1 MGEPGEGASL
11 GVAGA
16 PLDPP
21 ADLVGAEELE
31 PVAEVTAPSSSKL
44 KKVGVDNTRRKK
56 WRSTKTNLMIYQ
68 RRSWPGVVGLKAHK
82 AERIIRKGNPY
93 LFCPV
98 VLETKPLTMDHRT
111 TRVRLIVDTS
121 NRVVRTPRVG

>member
-11 GVAGA
+11 GLAGA

-21 ADLVGAEELE
+21 ADLLVPERLE
-31 PVAEVTAPSSSKL
+31 PVAEVTVPSSTKL
-44 KKVGVDNTRRKK
+44 KKVEVDNTRRKK
-56 WRSTKTNLMIYQ
+56 WRSTEANLMIYT
-68 RRSWPGVVGLKAHK
+68 RRSWPGDVGLKAHK

-93 LFCPV
+93 LFCQV
-98 VLETKPLTMDHRT
+98 ILETKPLTMDHRT

-121 NRVVRTPRVG
+121 NRVVQTPRVG